1 MKRLAFAMLSLLALT
16 ACTND
21 SYDKGESDYS
31 TMQADFVEAHTNSD
45 LQVDYV
51 MTDDDERLVM
61 DKPFA
66 QDWIKKG
73 DSIYRSVL
81 YYKKNE
87 KTVEPVSIA
96 PISVATISNADS
108 LAKRKA
114 TVKTDPLT
122 IESLWVSKN
131 KRYLNASI
139 HLKSGSTDNKD
150 AMHKLGL
157 VGDSVRTNRDK
168 TRTLCVRMHHDQ
180 GGMPEYYSVHTYF
193 SVALDSIKV
202 DSIELRV
209 NTYSGWITKHI
220 SLK

>member
-45 LQVDYV
+45 LQVNYV
-51 MTDDDERLVM
+51 MTDDNERLV
-61 DKPFA
+61 
-66 QDWIKKG
+66 
-73 DSIYRSVL
+73 
-81 YYKKNE
+81 
-87 KTVEPVSIA
+87 T

-139 HLKSGSTDNKD
+139 YLKSGSTDNKD

-168 TRTLCVRMHHDQ
+168 TRTLCVRLHHDQ

-209 NTYSGWITKHI
+209 NTYNGWITKHI